1 VIRELVEE
9 GGVPVEGLTLCWR
22 GGLREE
28 EKGTDLEV
36 RHYKHNKQL
45 GEGDEGVGET
55 QGMIARNWITVKV
68 QYLDTYHSNETRES

>member
-1 VIRELVEE
+1 LA
-9 GGVPVEGLTLCWR
+9 LCGR

-28 EKGTDLEV
+28 EKGTDLKV

-55 QGMIARNWITVKV
+55 
-68 QYLDTYHSNETRES
+68 